1 MTLTNKTLPAVI
13 LPRLNE
19 QQREIYTVMQQLKGN
34 KPYLWEGIY
43 NGGEDTGP
51 SYEIPGEALD
61 DPAFAALMEEAT
73 KYIGW
78 PYVWGGSSPSTS
90 FDCSGFVC
98 WVYTASGVH
107 NLPRTTAQGMAEA
120 GISNAGAY
128 VRKMALN
135 GYILHIDLAPIKE
148 LIALQRRCSN
158 NLNQVAVHA
167 HTYGVYP
174 EEIDG
179 LKRDYETLWG
189 EVSKVLRELS
199 ELVAK

>member
-1 MTLTNKTLPAVI
+1 MSLPLTEEVEIRYRTETSTDPETGETTTEEVPYEYYILNVTLTNKTLPAVI

-61 DPAFAALMEEAT
+61 DPALRRSWKKPQSTSAGPM
-73 KYIGW
+73 YG
-78 PYVWGGSSPSTS
+78 GGSSPSTS

-107 NLPRTTAQGMAEA
+107 NLPRTTAQGIYNQCAI
-120 GISNAGAY
+120 ISPPRQSPA
-128 VRKMALN
+128 
-135 GYILHIDLAPIKE
+135 ILSFH
-148 LIALQRRCSN
+148 R
-158 NLNQVAVHA
+158 NL
-167 HTYGVYP
+167 
-174 EEIDG
+174 
-179 LKRDYETLWG
+179 
-189 EVSKVLRELS
+189 
-199 ELVAK
+199 